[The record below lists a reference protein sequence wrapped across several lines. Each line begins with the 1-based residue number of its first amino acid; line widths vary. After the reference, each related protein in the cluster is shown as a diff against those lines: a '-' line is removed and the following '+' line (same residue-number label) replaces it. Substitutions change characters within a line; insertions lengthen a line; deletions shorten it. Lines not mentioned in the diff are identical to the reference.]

1 MLFGG
6 GREVQLPPPALAA
19 AYHAN
24 GHAAAAAAP
33 TSFATASPPP
43 SKKPRLAQDRG
54 GAYVP
59 SPARRQLGLVCVP
72 AMPLLAQGSDGSA
85 AGGRASPSS
94 LLHTGPGAGSAGSKS
109 LLAGVVK
116 PEAVRDL
123 CKLLAIVTAEATHD
137 FTSELLP
144 TTLLPVS
151 AEYTVPVS
159 AAAQAKAP
167 TRLTP
172 GPASET
178 AAAPVDSN
186 AAVISEPASTAGP
199 AAAPLE
205 LQAEEALD
213 EEGGSSD
220 GSGRAMSPG
229 TLALMCDEATE
240 EGALALPPSPG
251 PSPLAASV
259 AAAAAAAATASR
271 PHALAAAGM
280 RLFGEQERVVLDEFA
295 ACLRKVVQVGSR
307 RAMQHAAEVAAEV
320 HAGNVMP
327 PFLPGDSMA
336 AG

>member
-1 MLFGG
+1 M
-6 GREVQLPPPALAA
+6 PA
-19 AYHAN
+19 
-24 GHAAAAAAP
+24 
-33 TSFATASPPP
+33 T
-43 SKKPRLAQDRG
+43 
-54 GAYVP
+54 
-59 SPARRQLGLVCVP
+59 
-72 AMPLLAQGSDGSA
+72 PLLAQGSDGSA

-94 LLHTGPGAGSAGSKS
+94 LLHTGPGSGSAGSKS

-116 PEAVRDL
+116 PKAVRDL

-137 FTSELLP
+137 FT
-144 TTLLPVS
+144 TKH
-151 AEYTVPVS
+151 TVAVS
-159 AAAQAKAP
+159 AAALAKAP
-167 TRLTP
+167 TRLPP
-172 GPASET
+172 GPAGET
-178 AAAPVDSN
+178 AAAAPVDSE
-186 AAVISEPASTAGP
+186 AAVVPELAST

-213 EEGGSSD
+213 EEGGSGD
-220 GSGRAMSPG
+220 GSWRAMSPS

-251 PSPLAASV
+251 LSPTAASV

-295 ACLRKVVQVGSR
+295 ACLRKVVQVGRR
-307 RAMQHAAEVAAEV
+307 RAMQHAAEIAAEV
-320 HAGNVMP
+320 NAGNVMP

>member
-19 AYHAN
+19 AFHAN

-33 TSFATASPPP
+33 SSFAAASPPP
-43 SKKPRLAQDRG
+43 SKKPRIAQDRG

-59 SPARRQLGLVCVP
+59 SPARRQLGL
-72 AMPLLAQGSDGSA
+72 GSDGSP
-85 AGGRASPSS
+85 AGGRASSFS
-94 LLHTGPGAGSAGSKS
+94 LLHTGPSASSAGSKS

-137 FTSELLP
+137 FT
-144 TTLLPVS
+144 
-151 AEYTVPVS
+151 AEHTVAMN
-159 AAAQAKAP
+159 AAALAKTP
-167 TRLTP
+167 TPLPP
-172 GPASET
+172 GPAGKT
-178 AAAPVDSN
+178 AAAAPVDSD
-186 AAVISEPASTAGP
+186 AAVVSELASFAGP

-213 EEGGSSD
+213 EEGGSGD

-251 PSPLAASV
+251 PSPTAASV
-259 AAAAAAAATASR
+259 AAAADAAAAASR

-295 ACLRKVVQVGSR
+295 ACLRKVVQVGR
-307 RAMQHAAEVAAEV
+307 RRAAMQHAAEVAAEV
-320 HAGNVMP
+320 HAGNIMP
-327 PFLPGDSMA
+327 PFLSEDSMA